1 MKIHAASMFFEYLE
15 RPRIEAPLVAV
26 LRDFAEA
33 RLVAGRTGLP
43 LIGVCGIH
51 RPCVFDSA
59 ESTPGMYS
67 AQLLTMPTW
76 PATIM
81 APWPS
86 HVEFGGLRRGVL
98 QPFLVQRET
107 AKRQLRRLP
116 ENFLSR

>member
-1 MKIHAASMFFEYLE
+1 
-15 RPRIEAPLVAV
+15 
-26 LRDFAEA
+26 
-33 RLVAGRTGLP
+33 LP
-43 LIGVCGIH
+43 VIGVTGVH

-86 HVEFGGLRRGVL
+86 QVELTDSGGAT
-98 QPFLVQRET
+98 F
-107 AKRQLRRLP
+107 
-116 ENFLSR
+116 SHSW